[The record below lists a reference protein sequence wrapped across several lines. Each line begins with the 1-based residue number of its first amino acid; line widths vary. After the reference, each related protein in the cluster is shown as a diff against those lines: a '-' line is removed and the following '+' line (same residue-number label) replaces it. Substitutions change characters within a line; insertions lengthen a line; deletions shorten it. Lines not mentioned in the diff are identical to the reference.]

1 MFVQT
6 ILIMLA
12 ASLAARPAED
22 TLTVISGINGADM
35 TLYALYRDYAGNDR
49 DKSMEYAE
57 LFLSRIDTSSM
68 SPYLAPLYTDLSD
81 WYENDRYKFS
91 TAIHYRTSALD
102 IYGKAGD
109 RYREAQSRYI
119 LARLYLKTGQY
130 HKTLRYVTEATEYFE
145 KYGYTV
151 EMMECYELLGIVY
164 ETCRDYSKSDEYFQ
178 AYATAARE
186 LRDSTR
192 ILIGLNN
199 SAVFASLTGDTTKTI
214 KLLTESISLSRRTR
228 DSALLCNLYINTAA
242 AYAQAGRYGQAE
254 KYLDSSRIL
263 LDGIDMYGQYWLQY
277 GDLYMKTG
285 DNTRAVQAFE
295 NAASYYS
302 QGEFDQTLKS
312 IYASLNDI
320 YRSMGDTARAYHYLQ
335 NMYDIE
341 QNLDREDMIL
351 ELFKAQNE
359 IEMSREQ
366 EAMKIS
372 RSRQQI
378 LILSVLFVIILV
390 SLAVAFVLRRRAF
403 DIRQKEMQVERDRE
417 ISEIKKNQQFRT
429 DKILRN
435 AIDRLHTLSEES
447 RSTALRSRI
456 NSICDDLRASKDVD
470 AWKEIEQY
478 IPDANSTF
486 FRNLTAAYPNLTVNE
501 SRLCVFLNRNLST
514 KQISEITRQSPE
526 SINVARTRLRKK
538 LGITGSDTSM
548 QEFLRKYN

>member
-285 DNTRAVQAFE
+285 DNTRAVQAFV
-295 NAASYYS
+295 
-302 QGEFDQTLKS
+302 
-312 IYASLNDI
+312 
-320 YRSMGDTARAYHYLQ
+320 
-335 NMYDIE
+335 
-341 QNLDREDMIL
+341 
-351 ELFKAQNE
+351 
-359 IEMSREQ
+359 
-366 EAMKIS
+366 
-372 RSRQQI
+372 
-378 LILSVLFVIILV
+378 LSSSWII
-390 SLAVAFVLRRRAF
+390 
-403 DIRQKEMQVERDRE
+403 
-417 ISEIKKNQQFRT
+417 
-429 DKILRN
+429 
-435 AIDRLHTLSEES
+435 
-447 RSTALRSRI
+447 
-456 NSICDDLRASKDVD
+456 
-470 AWKEIEQY
+470 
-478 IPDANSTF
+478 
-486 FRNLTAAYPNLTVNE
+486 
-501 SRLCVFLNRNLST
+501 
-514 KQISEITRQSPE
+514 
-526 SINVARTRLRKK
+526 
-538 LGITGSDTSM
+538 
-548 QEFLRKYN
+548 